1 MHATSITRA
10 EKNSFDSQIAA
21 RRACDRDVVLLL
33 HLPRCASRMI
43 NYEERVEESA
53 AHKTTALTML
63 TWRGDPHEIAIRNG
77 NSTTM
82 YVL

>member
-43 NYEERVEESA
+43 NYEERVEE
-53 AHKTTALTML
+53 
-63 TWRGDPHEIAIRNG
+63 RGTRQH
-77 NSTTM
+77 
-82 YVL
+82 

>member
-53 AHKTTALTML
+53 AQDSTS
-63 TWRGDPHEIAIRNG
+63 EISKLGVGGGMAPAWF
-77 NSTTM
+77 
-82 YVL
+82 